1 MKIWVKYFIGLIL
14 GIAIGTFFTDNP
26 QTALKI
32 VKPVADIFIRIG
44 RYCFFPLLFFSLAV
58 GTHKL
63 LSNKKFIT
71 VHIQAFLI
79 IMVTAFVATVIGVLI
94 AIAFSP
100 EKIPVLLEKKTVET
114 IPSITEQLL
123 TIFPLNLFNVF
134 SGSGNFILP
143 LTFLAF
149 LLGANFGFDKNI
161 TKPIVQLFD
170 SLNRIFYNINN
181 FILEMMVVGMGF
193 FSAYLFLT
201 TVSVSQLA
209 LYSQLFLI
217 LFIAA
222 IVTVFLILPGT
233 LYLMGYK
240 NGTYKYLYAITG
252 AAIAGL
258 LSGDNYLANNTLIKH
273 CHENLGVSR
282 ETGSV
287 SITLFT
293 LFSRP
298 GTAMVSAICFI
309 VMIRSYSNIEV
320 SFLQI
325 LFICLLVFATSF
337 LLYGA
342 PGSGVIVLL
351 TFVCS
356 IYGRGLNDAYLM
368 FRPIFPLLLSFAVFL
383 DVIVAGISIM
393 IISSH
398 ERNKESDIAVRNF
411 I

>member
-1 MKIWVKYFIGLIL
+1 MKIWIKYLIGLVL
-14 GIAIGTFFTDNP
+14 GIVAGTFFTDNP
-26 QTALKI
+26 QAALKI
-32 VKPVADIFIRIG
+32 VKPVADMFINIG
-44 RYCFFPLLFFSLAV
+44 RYCFFPLLFFSLSV
-58 GTHKL
+58 GIHEL
-63 LSNKKFIT
+63 LLNKKFIT
-71 VHIQAFLI
+71 VHKQSFLI
-79 IMVTAFVATVIGVLI
+79 IIVTALVATVIGVLI

-100 EKIPVLLEKKTVET
+100 EKIPVLLEKKIVET
-114 IPSITEQLL
+114 IPSLTEQLL
-123 TIFPLNLFNVF
+123 TTFPLNLFNVF

-143 LTFLAF
+143 LTFLAL
-149 LLGANFGFDKNI
+149 LLGANFGFDKVI
-161 TKPIVQLFD
+161 TKPVVQLFD

-181 FILEMMVVGMGF
+181 FILEVMVVGMGF
-193 FSAYLFLT
+193 FSTYLFLT

-222 IVTVFLILPGT
+222 IVTVFLIIPGI
-233 LYLMGYK
+233 LYLVGFK
-240 NGTYKYLYAITG
+240 DSTYKYLYAITG

-258 LSGDNYLANNTLIKH
+258 LSGDNYLANNTLIRH
-273 CHENLGVSR
+273 CYENLGVSR
-282 ETGSV
+282 KIGSA
-287 SITLFT
+287 SISLFT

-309 VMIRSYSNIEV
+309 IMIRSYSNIEV
-320 SFLQI
+320 GFLQI
-325 LFICLLVFATSF
+325 LFICLLIFITSF
-337 LLYGA
+337 LLSGA

-383 DVIVAGISIM
+383 DVITTGISVM
-393 IISSH
+393 VISSR
-398 ERNKESDIAVRNF
+398 ERNKESDIGVHNF